1 MASSTIFSGSS
12 RYAADFSQII
22 ERSVAIASLP
32 ITQLGTERG
41 RLSSQE
47 IALASLSKTVASLR
61 SAVNAVESA
70 KSALSVASSD
80 GTVAGA
86 SAELTAL
93 PGTYTVEVVSTGSRT
108 TAGSNES
115 LPAVNDHLTQG
126 ISAADSFTLR
136 VNSSSYTITPSA
148 KNLTSLAAA
157 INAETAAGVQAV
169 VVNVGSSAEPDY
181 RLSVQSTKLGPV
193 TLQLDEN
200 GGNGQSLLAETHQG
214 TSASYRI
221 NGQPAG
227 SPIQSDTT
235 SQIEIA
241 PGVKIDL
248 LKAGTSNIVV
258 QRDNNKLLGALS
270 GVAVAYN
277 AVVAEIDQSRGA
289 SGSALNGH
297 TILSTVAQAVRRL
310 TASLPE
316 LGFSFSD
323 KGVLSFSS
331 TKFEAQKPAEA
342 LARIGSSEKGF
353 LAEAD
358 DILDMIDNGS
368 TGLLP
373 STTNSI
379 RDQIANTDR
388 QINANQDRIELLRER
403 LAAQMAASDA
413 LIGMLEQQVS
423 YMNNLFESMR
433 LNDR

>member
-1 MASSTIFSGSS
+1 
-12 RYAADFSQII
+12 
-22 ERSVAIASLP
+22 
-32 ITQLGTERG
+32 
-41 RLSSQE
+41 
-47 IALASLSKTVASLR
+47 
-61 SAVNAVESA
+61 
-70 KSALSVASSD
+70 
-80 GTVAGA
+80 VAGA

-93 PGTYTVEVVSTGSRT
+93 PGTYTVDVVSTGSRT

-115 LPAVNDHLTQG
+115 LPTVSDHLTQS
-126 ISAADSFTLR
+126 ISTADSFTLR

-193 TLQLDEN
+193 ALQLDEN
-200 GGNGQSLLAETHQG
+200 GDNGQSLLTESHQG

-235 SQIEIA
+235 SQVEIA
-241 PGVKIDL
+241 PGIKIDL

-270 GVAVAYN
+270 GLAAAYN
-277 AVVAEIDQSRGA
+277 AVIAEIDQSRGA
-289 SGSALNGH
+289 SDSALNGH
-297 TILSTVAQAVRRL
+297 TILSTVSQALRRL
-310 TASLPE
+310 TTSLPD

-331 TKFEAQKPAEA
+331 TRFESQDPAES
-342 LARIGSSEKGF
+342 LSLIGSSEEGF
-353 LAEAD
+353 LAEAN

-373 STTNSI
+373 STATSI

-388 QINANQDRIELLRER
+388 QINANQERIELLRER

-433 LNDR
+433 LNEK